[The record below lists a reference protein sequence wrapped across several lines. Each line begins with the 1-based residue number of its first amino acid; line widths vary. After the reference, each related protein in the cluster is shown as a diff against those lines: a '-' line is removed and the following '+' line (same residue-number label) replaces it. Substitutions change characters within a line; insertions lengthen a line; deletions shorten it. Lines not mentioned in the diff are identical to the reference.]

1 MTSKSQQTESSP
13 YANRDHEVTMVDD
26 TLAVAQLFNTVGS
39 ELTTVDHHTVV
50 SGSMKAQRLDPS
62 VVMRIEQPREPQSPL
77 RASEIPV
84 HEPTLTETVHEQ
96 NISISVANP
105 PPSPASPVMD
115 SKSVAEI
122 IQAVNMLEDKIHT
135 HYDSLERKVSE
146 LLDIHS
152 NIIKQLVNSGA
163 EVTVKPGKLVHSED
177 TD

>member
-1 MTSKSQQTESSP
+1 MTSKETSP

-39 ELTTVDHHTVV
+39 ELTTVDHHTVGT
-50 SGSMKAQRLDPS
+50 GSSKAQRLNPE
-62 VVMRIEQPREPQSPL
+62 VVRRIEQPRAPQAPL
-77 RASEIPV
+77 KNPGNSDIETPA
-84 HEPTLTETVHEQ
+84 TETVKEQ
-96 NISISVANP
+96 KPDIPLSVVNP
-105 PPSPASPVMD
+105 PRSPVMD

-122 IQAVNMLEDKIHT
+122 IQHVNSLEDKIHT

-163 EVTVKPGKLVHSED
+163 EVTVKPGKSVHSED

>member
-13 YANRDHEVTMVDD
+13 YAGRDHEVTLVDD

-39 ELTTVDHHTVV
+39 ELTTVDHHTVG
-50 SGSMKAQRLDPS
+50 SGSSKAQRLDPN
-62 VVMRIEQPREPQSPL
+62 VVRRIEQPREPQSPL
-77 RASEIPV
+77 KASENPV
-84 HEPTLTETVHEQ
+84 QGPPPTETVEEQ
-96 NISISVANP
+96 KPDIPLSVVNTP
-105 PPSPASPVMD
+105 PSPVMD

-122 IQAVNMLEDKIHT
+122 IKHVNSLEDKIHT

-163 EVTVKPGKLVHSED
+163 EVTVKLGKPIHSED